1 MSLRPASGVWDR
13 ARLVTAQESEGI
25 CGRPRPVFRSR
36 HLMPSDATRTNLRT
50 ACSSHPL
57 WLRPFHP
64 LATDVKVCLVRPRPS
79 PTGSGL
85 AREAGRPSQFGYR
98 EAVAKKTK
106 QRAGAVA
113 TAERPSIDR
122 PDQADN
128 PRRPCPCGSG
138 RRYKACHGSSDAAD
152 MIVARP
158 FAGLAAETEL
168 IALREFVP
176 SATAP
181 LTLLDP
187 PDDAPSIT
195 LCTVLPGAAAALTRE
210 DRSVLL
216 GLQVQTH
223 SGDLSR
229 DLAASLE
236 WALTAAPSS
245 ALSAVGRATV
255 GKRLGDLV
263 VDEPLDVSVHD
274 SFGWWL
280 ETEPEPGSDVAV
292 QLERANSA
300 IMPTAR
306 LGDLVAAYWVDAGE
320 KAHLRWVRAEDE
332 SVVMDALARLS
343 AADRLDLGEGSRYVG
358 SFRAHGR
365 LVPVWDL
372 DREAHPTEWEK
383 PAAAFGERFDAAAAQ
398 TEPLTAAE
406 RRARDGLLGRQ
417 FTLR

>member
-1 MSLRPASGVWDR
+1 
-13 ARLVTAQESEGI
+13 
-25 CGRPRPVFRSR
+25 
-36 HLMPSDATRTNLRT
+36 
-50 ACSSHPL
+50 
-57 WLRPFHP
+57 
-64 LATDVKVCLVRPRPS
+64 
-79 PTGSGL
+79 
-85 AREAGRPSQFGYR
+85 
-98 EAVAKKTK
+98 
-106 QRAGAVA
+106 
-113 TAERPSIDR
+113 
-122 PDQADN
+122 
-128 PRRPCPCGSG
+128 
-138 RRYKACHGSSDAAD
+138 

-187 PDDAPSIT
+187 PDNVPSVT
-195 LCTVLPGAAAALTRE
+195 LGTVLPGAAAALTRE
-210 DRSVLL
+210 DGSVLL

-236 WALTAAPSS
+236 WALAAAPSS
-245 ALSAVGRATV
+245 VLPAVGRATV
-255 GKRLGDLV
+255 GKRFGELV
-263 VDEPLDVSVHD
+263 IDQPLDVTVRD

-280 ETEPEPGSDVAV
+280 ETEPEPGTDVAV

-306 LGDLVAAYWVDAGE
+306 LGDLVGAYWVDAGE

-343 AADRLDLGEGSRYVG
+343 AADRIDLGEGSRYVG

-383 PAAAFGERFDAAAAQ
+383 PAAAFGDRFDHAAAT

-406 RRARDGLLGRQ
+406 RRARAGLLGRQ